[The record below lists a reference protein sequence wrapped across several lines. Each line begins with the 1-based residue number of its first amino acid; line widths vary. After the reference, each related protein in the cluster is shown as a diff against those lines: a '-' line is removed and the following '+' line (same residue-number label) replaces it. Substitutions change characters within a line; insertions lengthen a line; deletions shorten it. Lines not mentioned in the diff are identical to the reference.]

1 MRQKILGFL
10 GAVLVGISCFAGVLT
25 VSGATAESAWA
36 VEVSAGGKD
45 NCGSTLLGF
54 RPWYYTGK
62 GSLFKICV
70 DGEVKPPSKDDADAV
85 TKFVWTIILNISFDL
100 TLAVG
105 YIAVAMV
112 IYGGYLY
119 IMAQGDPGKA
129 AKGQHTLTSAVV
141 GVVIAMGASVI
152 VNTAQVILGLSGGDG
167 SGSTFL
173 EDEAAVRT
181 AVNNIFPWAYTMA
194 GLVAVVFIIKGG
206 VEYMISRGD
215 PGRVQKATRSLTY
228 AVVGLVIVILAA
240 IITSVI
246 MGAIGEAL

>member
-25 VSGATAESAWA
+25 VSGATAEPAWA
-36 VEVSAGGKD
+36 EVTITTGGTD
-45 NCGSTLLGF
+45 NCAKNYLGF
-54 RPWYYTGK
+54 RPWFYDTSG
-62 GSLFKICV
+62 KICSGGNIV
-70 DGEVKPPSKDDADAV
+70 QPDKNDQDAITV
-85 TKFVWTIILNISFDL
+85 FVWTIILNITFDL

-129 AKGQHTLTSAVV
+129 AKGQHTLVSAVI
-141 GVVIAMGASVI
+141 GVVVAMGASVI
-152 VNTAQVILGLSGGDG
+152 VNTAQVILGLNNGVPTTV
-167 SGSTFL
+167 ST
-173 EDEAAVRT
+173 T
-181 AVNNIFPWAYTMA
+181 TQIQNIFSWAYSMA

-215 PGRVQKATRSLTY
+215 PGRVQKATRSLVY

-240 IITSVI
+240 VITSVV